1 MAGAGLHRSVAE
13 LALGA
18 AMGMLVSGC
27 ASTPSGDPR
36 LLDFLADG
44 RTTCDEVRQKL
55 GPPVAT
61 FEGGSIV
68 AYRLGEDERGYTPG
82 DPDPPGSIPVGRW
95 HGFKYSLIVVCGPT
109 DVVER
114 HALVDVKPAENEDKN
129 ESDQ

>member
-1 MAGAGLHRSVAE
+1 
-13 LALGA
+13 
-18 AMGMLVSGC
+18 MGILVSGC
-27 ASTPSGDPR
+27 ASTPSGDPH

-44 RTTCDEVRQKL
+44 RTACDEVRQKL

-61 FEGGSIV
+61 YEGGSIV

-82 DPDPPGSIPVGRW
+82 DPDPGGSIPVGRW
-95 HGFKYSLIVVCGPT
+95 HGFKYSLSVVCGPT

-114 HALVDVKPAENEDKN
+114 HALVDVKPAENENKN